1 MSAVIWRIFLHKQLL
16 PTQGLQE
23 VKDDRISL
31 TLLLNELLGDLFEFA
46 AAGKNVNSLNL
57 VFSIRQSASG
67 EE

>member
-46 AAGKNVNSLNL
+46 AGKNVNSLNL